1 MVEKINFAGLNENAF
16 GDSDFIFM
24 RQIYQGAE
32 NISRPLAQPVGVL
45 RKNARVRSPSSWY
58 FPDNSELASV
68 TFGACIR
75 SEKYP
80 TPGEKF
86 ERNG

>member
-24 RQIYQGAE
+24 RQTYQGAE
-32 NISRPLAQPVGVL
+32 KHLSPSCSACRSFAQ
-45 RKNARVRSPSSWY
+45 KCARSVTDLLVFSGNSEEASVRS
-58 FPDNSELASV
+58 
-68 TFGACIR
+68 GACSR
-75 SEKYP
+75 SEKYRP
-80 TPGEKF
+80 LGEKF